1 MLPTI
6 SDMTST
12 TISSIDVKE
21 ACLRGNLEEVGN
33 RREGVNERFMLI
45 GLILSASGVFFVNV
59 NGREWAGYFHD
70 ACWYDRRGR
79 SSIRTERIAGMPL
92 IDE

>member
-21 ACLRGNLEEVGN
+21 VCIRGNLEEVGN

-59 NGREWAGYFHD
+59 NGREFSCCLLVRQKGTILHPHRADCRHAVD
-70 ACWYDRRGR
+70 
-79 SSIRTERIAGMPL
+79 
-92 IDE
+92 